1 MKPNKLLPSAFVT
14 LLLLLAYSGLAPAAL
29 VIHGK
34 DPIDTVGTPEGWS
47 GIDSFATP
55 IEAPPEGP
63 STGTV
68 VSWTY
73 GVGTDRAR
81 RITPRR

>member
-29 VIHGK
+29 VVHGK
-34 DPIDTVGTPEGWS
+34 DPIDTVGT
-47 GIDSFATP
+47 
-55 IEAPPEGP
+55 PEGP

>member
-1 MKPNKLLPSAFVT
+1 MKPNKLLPFAFVT
-14 LLLLLAYSGLAPAAL
+14 LLLLLAYSGVAAI

-34 DPIDTVGTPEGWS
+34 DPIDTVGTPDGWS

-73 GVGTDRAR
+73 GVGPDRAR